1 MCGPVD
7 RCCCC
12 YPAHIGVRLKLNSID
27 NKIMKLTIRNEILTH
42 LNVARFIAAFCTI
55 LELGGVIYNTIILA
69 ENNQS
74 FILTI
79 GHDMPNYKAYMAGII
94 CGYIVIIAANLILIY
109 GSMKD
114 NRSPIDEMI
123 KSNVLPDGFL
133 FPGCSWTWSL
143 WLPASSEPSPS
154 LSGSPLSSQSLSL
167 PFSPRRHLFAELFC
181 FTGNHYWM

>member
-1 MCGPVD
+1 
-7 RCCCC
+7 
-12 YPAHIGVRLKLNSID
+12 
-27 NKIMKLTIRNEILTH
+27 MKLTIRNEILTH

-133 FPGCSWTWSL
+133 FPGCS
-143 WLPASSEPSPS
+143 
-154 LSGSPLSSQSLSL
+154 
-167 PFSPRRHLFAELFC
+167 
-181 FTGNHYWM
+181 